1 MVLKSTRCDVR
12 PPGATSWCASCDSI
26 QIQSPSSVALP
37 LGAQLCAE
45 HAHTLD
51 QAGAGTVKAQLAP
64 VERATGDST
73 AWPQWLL
80 LLDGGTEIVR
90 RASPPPEQQRHA
102 DGGRHAHQP
111 GPSRAAAPAGE
122 EYVPAD
128 ARPLPHRRAPR
139 WPRGGRRAE
148 GGARRAARARRPAGR
163 DARFPARWRTEGGA
177 RGQHEGGGRR
187 RACGGPDTGH
197 TRAPGARAIEHR
209 LHGRHGGRTGRAPL
223 GHAARCCARES
234 WWHRGRPS
242 REAHPPAARAA
253 RRVYG
258 RQAQAR
264 QLEMSAR
271 CTPRQRA
278 GSVQRRCVSE
288 IGS

>member
-51 QAGAGTVKAQLAP
+51 QAGGGTVKAQLAP

-197 TRAPGARAIEHR
+197 TRAWRA
-209 LHGRHGGRTGRAPL
+209 
-223 GHAARCCARES
+223 S
-234 WWHRGRPS
+234 D
-242 REAHPPAARAA
+242 
-253 RRVYG
+253 
-258 RQAQAR
+258 
-264 QLEMSAR
+264 
-271 CTPRQRA
+271 
-278 GSVQRRCVSE
+278 
-288 IGS
+288 